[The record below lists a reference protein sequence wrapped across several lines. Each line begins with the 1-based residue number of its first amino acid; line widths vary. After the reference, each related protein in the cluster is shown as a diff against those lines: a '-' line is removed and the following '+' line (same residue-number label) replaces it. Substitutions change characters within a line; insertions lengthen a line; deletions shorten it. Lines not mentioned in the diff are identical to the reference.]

1 MRASLH
7 LIAVA
12 LVLGVSILAG
22 LEYVFAP
29 TLLSSGRFHPV
40 AHKGSGSASLYQGR
54 DGRRFLAL
62 DGLNT
67 AARPDLVVYLI
78 EAKEAFDND
87 TVVNSGTL
95 PLGPLRDSGSR
106 QTYSV
111 PAGVDL
117 SRFHAVTIWSQ
128 KYHVNFTTAPLHSA
142 E

>member
-7 LIAVA
+7 VMVLA
-12 LVLGVSILAG
+12 LALGVSVLAG

-40 AHKGSGSASLYQGR
+40 AHKGSGSASLYRGR
-54 DGRRFLAL
+54 DGRRFLSL
-62 DGLNT
+62 DGLST

-87 TVVNSGTL
+87 TVMKSGFFS
-95 PLGPLRDSGSR
+95 LGPLKDSGPR
-106 QTYSV
+106 QVYSV

-128 KYHVNFTTAPLHSA
+128 KYNVNFTTAPLRPA